1 MPAGAVRGLNSSAT
15 RVIAG
20 ATSFSNCTHL
30 PPISGSKL
38 LKPVMLPPGRDRLA
52 TKPSPTGSATT
63 AKTIG
68 MVAVARLSA
77 AITGVLLAMMLL
89 MRAVVCLLAVL
100 FLAAASSAVA
110 QEKHLIDRM
119 LPGSLNPRPLPP
131 LKNPDALSTPA
142 KELFARKLTP
152 FPGPPRSIGGDFDGC
167 LAGAVSLPITGP
179 TWQVMRPSRNRNWGN
194 PQLIRFI
201 ERFATNA
208 KKVGWNGLLVGDM
221 SQPRGGPM
229 LSEHTSHQIGLDV
242 DIWFAPMP
250 DHVQSREEREF
261 GSATDVV
268 APDLRDVDPKVWT
281 HRHTAL
287 IRTAAQ
293 DPVVVRILV
302 NAAIK
307 KALCR
312 EAGADRTWLY
322 KVRPWYGHA
331 EHFHVQL
338 ACPADSA
345 ECKPP
350 APPLP
355 SDGCGS
361 ELDFWFKE
369 STLHPPPR
377 KPKRF

>member
-1 MPAGAVRGLNSSAT
+1 
-15 RVIAG
+15 
-20 ATSFSNCTHL
+20 
-30 PPISGSKL
+30 
-38 LKPVMLPPGRDRLA
+38 
-52 TKPSPTGSATT
+52 
-63 AKTIG
+63 
-68 MVAVARLSA
+68 
-77 AITGVLLAMMLL
+77 
-89 MRAVVCLLAVL
+89 
-100 FLAAASSAVA
+100 
-110 QEKHLIDRM
+110 
-119 LPGSLNPRPLPP
+119 
-131 LKNPDALSTPA
+131 
-142 KELFARKLTP
+142 
-152 FPGPPRSIGGDFDGC
+152 
-167 LAGAVSLPITGP
+167 
-179 TWQVMRPSRNRNWGN
+179 MRPSRNRNWGN
-194 PQLIRFI
+194 PQLIGFI

-208 KKVGWNGLLVGDM
+208 QKVGWNGLLVGDM
-221 SQPRGGPM
+221 AQPRGGQM
-229 LSEHTSHQIGLDV
+229 ISEHTSHQIGLDV

-261 GSATDVV
+261 TPGTDVV
-268 APDLRDVDPKVWT
+268 APNLRDVDPKLWT
-281 HRHTAL
+281 HGHAAL

-312 EAGADRTWLY
+312 EARADQTADRTVDRTWLY

-331 EHFHVQL
+331 EHFHIQI

-369 STLHPPPR
+369 STLHPPPS
-377 KPKRF
+377 KPRPVLTLAKLPPACKQIVKAP